1 MQDIFTRIFYCEV
14 LSWKSSDNE
23 FLIEDDPIVSS
34 AQVSIAA
41 ADLQY
46 ALRFLGL
53 FGLWKTVWEKLQPC
67 KFSLDNSF
75 PSGK

>member
-14 LSWKSSDNE
+14 LSWKSLDNE

-41 ADLQY
+41 ADPQN

-53 FGLWKTVWEKLQPC
+53 FGL
-67 KFSLDNSF
+67 
-75 PSGK
+75 